1 MKKNFTYYFKE
12 VFARFW
18 AIWGLITFLLTFLI
32 IFIPSML
39 TYTIKGNKGQA
50 AFIFISKI
58 WMRIWLTLIGCS
70 FRVKGL
76 QHFKK
81 DTPYIIT
88 VNHNTLLDVP
98 VTCPFIPGANKTIA
112 KKSFTKIPLFGSFYR
127 RGSVLV
133 DRNDAKS
140 RVESFNA
147 MKQVLAKGMMMC
159 IYPEGTRNRSKE
171 PLKAFFDGAFK
182 LSTETQSAIIPALLF
197 NTNKAMP
204 NNKILYLL
212 PTKLEMHFL
221 SPILPENMNS
231 KELKDVVFSVMLK
244 YYSDNKSKI

>member
-1 MKKNFTYYFKE
+1 MKKSTFYFKE
-12 VFARFW
+12 IFARIW
-18 AIWGLITFLLTFLI
+18 AVWGLVSFLATFLI

-39 TYTIKGNKGQA
+39 TYLVKGNKGQYI
-50 AFIFISKI
+50 FIIISKI
-58 WMRIWLTLIGCS
+58 WMKVWLTLIGCS

-76 QHFKK
+76 EHFEKNK
-81 DTPYIIT
+81 PYIIT

-112 KKSFTKIPLFGSFYR
+112 KKSFTKIPLFGLFYR

-133 DRNDAKS
+133 DRNDARS

-147 MKQVLAKGMMMC
+147 MKQVLTRGMMMC
-159 IYPEGTRNRSKE
+159 IYPEGTRNRTKDS
-171 PLKAFFDGAFK
+171 LKPFYDGAFK
-182 LSTETQSAIIPALLF
+182 LSIETSVAIIPALLF

-204 NNKILYLL
+204 NNKIMYLL

-221 SPILPENMNS
+221 TSILPNQTS
-231 KELKDVVFSVMLK
+231 PKELKEKVFDVMLN
-244 YYSDNKSKI
+244 YYDENKNLI

>member
-12 VFARFW
+12 IFARIW
-18 AIWGLITFLLTFLI
+18 AIWGLLTFLITFLI

-39 TYTIKGNKGQA
+39 TYLIKGNKGQY
-50 AFIFISKI
+50 IFIQVSKV
-58 WMRIWLTLIGCS
+58 WMRCWLFLIGCS

-76 QHFKK
+76 QHFVKGK
-81 DTPYIIT
+81 AYIVT

-98 VTCPFIPGANKTIA
+98 VTCPFIPAANKTIA

-133 DRNDAKS
+133 DRNDARS
-140 RVESFNA
+140 RVESFVA
-147 MKQVLAKGMMMC
+147 MRKVLADGMCMC
-159 IYPEGTRNRSKE
+159 IYPEGTRNRTKE
-171 PLKAFFDGAFK
+171 PLKPFFDGAFK
-182 LSTETQSAIIPALLF
+182 LAVETENEIIPALLF

-204 NNKILYLL
+204 NNKVLYLL

-221 SPILPENMNS
+221 APIAAEAMTA
-231 KELKDVVFSVMLK
+231 KELKEKVFDVMTK
-244 YYSDNKSKI
+244 YYEENRSL

>member
-12 VFARFW
+12 VFARIW
-18 AIWGLITFLLTFLI
+18 AIWGMLSFLATFLI

-39 TYTIKGNKGQA
+39 TYLIKGNKGQYV
-50 AFIFISKI
+50 FIIISKI
-58 WMRIWLTLIGCS
+58 WMRTWLALIGCS
-70 FRVKGL
+70 FKVKGL
-76 QHFKK
+76 ENFRKN
-81 DTPYIIT
+81 TPYIIT

-127 RGSVLV
+127 RGAVLV

-147 MKQVLAKGMMMC
+147 MKQVLAKKMMMC
-159 IYPEGTRNRSKE
+159 IYPEGTRNRTKE
-171 PLKAFFDGAFK
+171 QLKVFYDGAFK
-182 LSTETQSAIIPALLF
+182 LALETQTAIIPALLF

-204 NNKILYLL
+204 NNKVLYLL

-221 SPILPENMNS
+221 PPVLPEEITS
-231 KELKDVVFSVMLK
+231 KELKDKVFDIMTK
-244 YYSDNKSKI
+244 YYSDNMGKI